1 MDPAAG
7 SSEMSA
13 EPEVTSIAETLEKW
27 HSQLGR
33 QFGPLSRPQR
43 RTLRLLVS
51 VRSMRV
57 SDLAEQLGL
66 TTAGATRML
75 DTLEAQGYATRARLP
90 LTDQREVYV
99 TLTEAGGRALAQ
111 ADAVYFERVS
121 TSVQRLSLEER
132 RTLAKLLQG
141 LLE

>member
-1 MDPAAG
+1 
-7 SSEMSA
+7 MSDHSTEIPA
-13 EPEVTSIAETLEKW
+13 EPEVKSIAETLEKW

-43 RTLRLLVS
+43 RTLRLLAS
-51 VRSMRV
+51 VLSMRV

-75 DTLEAQGYATRARLP
+75 DTLEAQGYATRARMP
-90 LTDQREVYV
+90 LTDQREVYI
-99 TLTEAGGRALAQ
+99 TLTEAGSQALAQ
-111 ADAVYFERVS
+111 ADTVYFERVS
-121 TSVQRLSLEER
+121 ASVLRLSLEER
-132 RTLAKLLQG
+132 RALAKLLQG